1 MPYFLETTYKNMY
14 LKKKTTQCQKNLNLK
29 IEDGGG

>member
-14 LKKKTTQCQKNLNLK
+14 LKKNNAKKILNLK